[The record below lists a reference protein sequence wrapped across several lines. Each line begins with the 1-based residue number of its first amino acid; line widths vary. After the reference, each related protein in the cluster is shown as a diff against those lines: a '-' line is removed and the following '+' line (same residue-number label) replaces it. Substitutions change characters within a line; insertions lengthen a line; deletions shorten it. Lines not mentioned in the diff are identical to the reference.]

1 MMIIISSF
9 GVSMSKHEKDV
20 VLLTNEFDKSQWNH
34 KIYFEKLKNLPIITR
49 EDLRNTRMKKG
60 LYSTTT
66 SGSTG
71 ETLTIE
77 KSYADYIWYYAT
89 NIREVLWRKWDSTKN
104 YAIIKPRSTL
114 ATHPS
119 WGIPHE
125 IFPKQGKIF
134 RNGHLPIKELESW
147 LESINPHYIHARPSI
162 LKELDLSKITNLID
176 TKGTGE
182 LGGSSFSSEECG
194 TIAITCPDNPNV
206 YHVMENQIVE
216 VDTDGGMIITTLT
229 NPYIRR
235 YKNGDCIELGECTC
249 GRSLQTITKIHGRVR
264 NMFVLPNGDKKW
276 ALFGTQE
283 YYSKFGIKKYKLI
296 QTSLTELELHIISE
310 NLGEREEELKKHIL
324 KFLDSLINIT
334 IKYVDNFPDYKFEE
348 FISLVN
354 T

>member
-1 MMIIISSF
+1 MNKYEI
-9 GVSMSKHEKDV
+9 DV
-20 VLLTNEFDKSQWNH
+20 KTTLDHFKKTQWNYRPDP
-34 KIYFEKLKNLPIITR
+34 KQIEKYPIITR

-60 LYSTTT
+60 LFSCST

-71 ETLTIE
+71 ESLTIE
-77 KSYADYIWYYAT
+77 KTYGDYIWYMAT
-89 NIREVLWRKWDSTKN
+89 NIRELIWRKWDVTKN
-104 YAIIKPRSTL
+104 FALIKPGGKQENTN
-114 ATHPS
+114 S
-119 WGIPHE
+119 WGIPYNIE
-125 IFPKQGKIF
+125 PLQGKTFKI
-134 RNGHLPIKELESW
+134 GHEPISVIQSW
-147 LESINPHYIHARPSI
+147 LEKNNPHYIHGRPSI
-162 LKELDLSKITNLID
+162 IKELDLSKISNLID

-182 LGGSSFSSEECG
+182 LGGTMFSSEECG

-229 NPYIRR
+229 NPYIKR
-235 YKNGDCIELGECTC
+235 YKNGDCVELGECTC

-283 YYSKFGIKKYKLI
+283 YYSTFGIKKYKLI
-296 QTSLTELELHIISE
+296 QTSLTELELNIISE

-324 KFLDSLINIT
+324 KFLGSPINIT

-354 T
+354 IQIMKKQFYL